1 MSDVPRSAYR
11 QPVTPSG
18 LESIENGTLSWLDDD
33 MYNNLNTGV
42 LEQYLEEK
50 NLQESFEISHWD
62 TKKVLIGILIGAIF
76 SGVSAYI
83 GLKIGITIAA
93 GWYVA
98 YLLGMAYQWS
108 PSEVNIATSA
118 TTGAINA
125 STGFVFTF
133 PAIFLLAY
141 SEDYKVGD
149 GFLIS
154 SVDTLQIAFIGI
166 IASMFAGFLGVMYFI
181 IFRRVWLVED
191 PLPMPGFEATL
202 KMLDIASDVSSG
214 AADTARDSLKTVG
227 IWTALSMGIM
237 FLIDYPLMWSR
248 KVMGLPG
255 SMADWVATKLSGDE
269 WGLASVYTERW
280 IHQPTKLQEGNSPYG
295 GPGLTPYE
303 SSNPFSY
310 TFLGLEISPTLLAI
324 GWFMKFRVAFLVNLG
339 SIIAWFY
346 IVPLVVIMDVPVYDF
361 EQQQYFRI
369 TEYGDLSNPPVY
381 PFVQW
386 MAFKSLV
393 RTIAIGSILG
403 GGLLGLL
410 KMAPTF
416 VSIFTDIATAF
427 KGERGDEFIESKG
440 WYEWPLNHIPIFM
453 LIASIAMILIF
464 VLGGFPV
471 FPAILFSIVL
481 LSTTFLLGAIA
492 VRVMGETGIEPV
504 SGTSFIVLL
513 MLLLVFLNF
522 PVGLSKEES
531 ILMALVGTTVFGS
544 AISMSGTVVGDYKN
558 SLYIGNRPYHI
569 SKGNILGVIP
579 GAILGAG
586 VAIFLSKLLAEGSI
600 DLQAPQANAFAS
612 FTIIL
617 AEGQGDWIAL
627 GLGFALGGF
636 IEWATGMGTS
646 FGLGMYLPTPITFPM
661 LAGGA
666 ARDWWEKRRLNPKVE
681 LIRLEKGSKEAE
693 KSRALL
699 LLFTFMIAAG
709 AMTGEAFHGVES
721 AILAVADEVEIEQ
734 EYDPLKWSEDTY
746 LDEIL
751 GVSGDNFD
759 AVITYATD
767 RNCEYEQR
775 IRNLDGLSGCPETLS
790 EEYVSGA
797 PCTLISSESVICSE
811 SLGIKSWWP
820 QARFAVFIAVNTSLI
835 LVIYLL
841 FKSAGIIGIK
851 DIDEKANIPEVMDAE
866 LAD

>member
-18 LESIENGTLSWLDDD
+18 LESIEKGTLSWLDDD

-62 TKKVLIGILIGAIF
+62 TKKVLIGILIGAVF

-154 SVDTLQIAFIGI
+154 SVDTLQLAFIGI

-202 KMLDIASDVSSG
+202 KMLDIASDISSG

-237 FLIDYPLMWSR
+237 FLIDYPLIWSR
-248 KVMGLPG
+248 KVMALP
-255 SMADWVATKLSGDE
+255 SSIADWIATKLSGEE

-280 IHQPTKLQEGNSPYG
+280 IHQPTKLDEGNPPYEG
-295 GPGLTPYE
+295 SGLTPYE

-369 TEYGDLSNPPVY
+369 TEYGDITNPPVY

-393 RTIAIGSILG
+393 RTIAIGAILG
-403 GGLLGLL
+403 GGILGLL
-410 KMAPTF
+410 KMTPTF
-416 VSIFTDIATAF
+416 VSIFADITNAF
-427 KGERGDEFIESKG
+427 KGEKGEEFIETKG

-464 VLGGFPV
+464 VLGGFPIV
-471 FPAILFSIVL
+471 PAILFSIVL

-544 AISMSGTVVGDYKN
+544 AISLSGTVVGDYKN

-681 LIRLEKGSKEAE
+681 AIRLEKGNKEAE

-721 AILAVADEVEIEQ
+721 AILAVADEIEIEQ
-734 EYDPLKWSEDTY
+734 EYEPTKWAEDTY

-759 AVITYATD
+759 AVISYAIE

-790 EEYVSGA
+790 EEYLSGS
-797 PCTLISSESVICSE
+797 PCSLISSESVICSE

-835 LVIYLL
+835 FIIYLL
-841 FKSAGIIGIK
+841 FKSAGIIGIEN
-851 DIDEKANIPEVMDAE
+851 IDESEQNIEVMDAE